1 MDFFLIQIR
10 AGILSSFPHVQSY
23 FLMAKIIEERPNE
36 QRGTRAVSSGQP
48 REQLLRGVVFAC
60 DRKSPWLQN
69 AHPGPQASGKRASVL
84 DSGS

>member
-48 REQLLRGVVFAC
+48 R
-60 DRKSPWLQN
+60 
-69 AHPGPQASGKRASVL
+69 
-84 DSGS
+84 